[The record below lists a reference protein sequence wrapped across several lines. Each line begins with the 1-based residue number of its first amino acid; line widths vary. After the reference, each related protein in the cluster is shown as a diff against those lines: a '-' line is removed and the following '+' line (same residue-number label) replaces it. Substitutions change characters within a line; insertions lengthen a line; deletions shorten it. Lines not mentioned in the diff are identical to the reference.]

1 MNILTGQTASKHLRA
16 SGNSDNQAEK
26 ILPGFLLTWHDLH
39 DWLKNQSM
47 NRNRNKDTY
56 PGDPARWVILVQPVP
71 HAVTAAATAG
81 LLGKVRTVHSKPATA

>member
-1 MNILTGQTASKHLRA
+1 
-16 SGNSDNQAEK
+16 
-26 ILPGFLLTWHDLH
+26 
-39 DWLKNQSM
+39 M